1 VIASLNQ
8 LKSAILGNR
17 RLPKPAAVKPRKPMS
32 PAEARATLGKLAT
45 ALRVM
50 QAERDASDTAAARL
64 GAMRLA
70 AETKKLG
77 GAFAAGDPLPNLTE
91 IRATAE
97 NSALRSRAAYEA
109 AAMSVEGA
117 IQAAS
122 DLGSVTTERLNSV
135 RERIRIDTE
144 KKLRDAGLPTYPP
157 NVTMC
162 ADTSRDGAALF
173 ALATAHAGSLGLPLH
188 QWEKSSF
195 VPAIDGKPAQA
206 AVLHTTLWHWRTAPV
221 HREELEKIGMP
232 RDAFSAVIVA
242 DQIDAFVTHSEA
254 VEKFTESLAH

>member
-1 VIASLNQ
+1 MIASLNQ
-8 LKSAILGNR
+8 LASAILGNR
-17 RLPKPAAVKPRKPMS
+17 RLPKPAAVKTRKPMS
-32 PAEARATLGKLAT
+32 PAEARAALGKLAT

-50 QAERDASDTAAARL
+50 QAERDASDTAAARRD
-64 GAMRLA
+64 AMRL
-70 AETKKLG
+70 TKEKKNLG

-122 DLGSVTTERLNSV
+122 DLSNVSTERLNSI

-173 ALATAHAGSLGLPLH
+173 ALATAHAGSLSLPLH
-188 QWEKSSF
+188 QWEKSAF

-206 AVLHTTLWHWRTAPV
+206 AELHITLLPWRTAPV

-232 RDAFSAVIVA
+232 RDAFSPVIVA

>member
-1 VIASLNQ
+1 MIASLNQ
-8 LKSAILGNR
+8 LASAILGNR
-17 RLPKPAAVKPRKPMS
+17 RLPPPAAVKPRKPMS

-64 GAMRLA
+64 DAMRL
-70 AETKKLG
+70 TKEKKNLG

-109 AAMSVEGA
+109 AAMSVENA

-122 DLGSVTTERLNSV
+122 DLSNVSTERLNSV
-135 RERIRIDTE
+135 RERIRIETE
-144 KKLRDAGLPTYPP
+144 KKLHDAGLPTYPP
-157 NVTMC
+157 NVSLC
-162 ADTSRDGAALF
+162 ADTSHDGAALF
-173 ALATAHAGSLGLPLH
+173 ALATAHAGSLSLPLH
-188 QWEKSSF
+188 RVEKNAF

-206 AVLHTTLWHWRTAPV
+206 AELHATLLPWRTAPV
-221 HREELEKIGMP
+221 RREELEKIGMP
-232 RDAFSAVIVA
+232 RDAFNPVIVA
-242 DQIDAFVTHSEA
+242 NQIDAFLAHSDA